1 VSAGDAVPRAIS
13 PHRLIAVWLSVALVI
28 GSAAVAMGAAI
39 HIVVLRSVG
48 GLPPH
53 VVAMFEEPTA
63 FQQAASGRY
72 LVFDRRGHTVYGV
85 DVDRVTTR
93 RLTQIGQEDGRL
105 IQPSGFG
112 MAPDGRF
119 IVADVPRGQE
129 RIQTFEPAGLRSG
142 GFLMPG
148 RPSWTVT
155 VGTLALNGIGSL
167 HYTGDRLLISYPET
181 GGLFTEFA
189 PTGYPIRSIG
199 QLRATGFEKDRDL
212 HLAMNAG
219 LPLADPTGG
228 YFYVFLAGRP
238 TFRKYD
244 ADGRLVFERHIEG
257 RELDD
262 YFETQPTTWPMRRVE
277 DRELPFVMP
286 VVRTAA
292 VDRAG
297 QLWVSLTL
305 PYTLVYDAHGD
316 KVRTVQFMG
325 AGIVLP
331 TSLFFTRTGR
341 LLVTPGCYEFDP
353 TSL

>member
-1 VSAGDAVPRAIS
+1 
-13 PHRLIAVWLSVALVI
+13 LIG
-28 GSAAVAMGAAI
+28 GSILTIAHAAVR
-39 HIVVLRSVG
+39 VDVLRSVG

-53 VVAMFEEPTA
+53 VVATFEEPIA
-63 FQQAASGRY
+63 FQQTATGQY
-72 LVFDRRGHTVYGV
+72 LVFDRRGHTVYGI
-85 DVDRVTTR
+85 DADRVTTR

-119 IVADVPRGQE
+119 VVADVPRGQE
-129 RIQTFEPAGLRSG
+129 RIQTFGPAGVRAG
-142 GFLMPG
+142 GFLIPG
-148 RPSWTVT
+148 RPAWTVT
-155 VGTLALNGIGSL
+155 IGSLVLNGIGSL
-167 HYTGDRLLISYPET
+167 HYTGDKLLISSPET

-189 PTGYPIRSIG
+189 PSGYPIRSIG
-199 QLRATGFEKDRDL
+199 LLRETGFEKDRDL

-244 ADGRLVFERHIEG
+244 AAGRLIFERHIEG
-257 RELDD
+257 RELDE
-262 YFETQPTTWPMRRVE
+262 YFDAQPTEWPVRRIE

-292 VDRAG
+292 VDGAG
-297 QLWVSLTL
+297 RLWVSLTL
-305 PYTLVYDAHGD
+305 PYTYVYDAHGD
-316 KVRTVQFMG
+316 KARTVQFTA
-325 AGIVLP
+325 AGLITP

-353 TSL
+353 SL